1 MSKVQKF
8 FCDYNVIDRF
18 MSNVLVDDFS
28 WFKAVDV
35 KTMNEEVKKTNFV
48 QTTQFYHTLIDEGK
62 INSDIDFKPL
72 IKDILK
78 SLNIDKTKI
87 LRAKLNLL
95 LNNNK
100 IDTNTF
106 NVPHIDTDEDCYS
119 IICYLNDSDGDT
131 FIFDEKFNVVERIS
145 PKKSKVIFFNSNIWH
160 ASQNPINNNERMV
173 LNLVVKDIEFKQ

>member
-1 MSKVQKF
+1 MSKINQY

-18 MSNVLVDDFS
+18 MSNVLVDDFP
-28 WFKAVDV
+28 WFRAVDV
-35 KTMNEEVKKTNFV
+35 KSPDEKVKDINFI
-48 QTTQFYHTLIDEGK
+48 QTTQFYHTLINDGK
-62 INSDIDFKPL
+62 VNTDIDFNPL
-72 IKDILK
+72 IRDILK
-78 SLNIDKTKI
+78 TLNVSKVKI

-100 IDTNTF
+100 ITKNSF
-106 NVPHIDTDEDCYS
+106 NVPHIDTNKKCSS

-131 FIFDEKFNVVERIS
+131 FIFDEKFNVIERIT
-145 PKKSKVIFFNSNIWH
+145 PKKSKIILFDSNTWH